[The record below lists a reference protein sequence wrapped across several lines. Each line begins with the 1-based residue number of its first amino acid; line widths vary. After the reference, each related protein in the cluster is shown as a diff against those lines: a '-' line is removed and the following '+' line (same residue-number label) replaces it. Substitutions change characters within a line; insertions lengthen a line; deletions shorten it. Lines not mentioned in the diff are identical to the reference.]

1 MNSRPEP
8 ENQPM
13 NTEDHRLLPD
23 DLSDEAAA
31 QMLELLYEIARI
43 LESQYAG
50 QILRYYHRPNPT
62 QTEIWD

>member
-1 MNSRPEP
+1 
-8 ENQPM
+8 M